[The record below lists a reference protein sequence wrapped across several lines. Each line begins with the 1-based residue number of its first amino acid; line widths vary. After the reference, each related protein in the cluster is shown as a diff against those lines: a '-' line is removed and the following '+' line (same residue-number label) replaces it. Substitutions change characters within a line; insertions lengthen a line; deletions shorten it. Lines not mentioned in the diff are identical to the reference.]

1 MVYKTLENKNGHYI
15 PSDISIQKLID
26 RFDKGTAGGHLKYIA
41 YKSDM
46 NKLSLFVH
54 FIGNHYDALLP
65 FINNPQQLIP
75 KHYIINMSLQN

>member
-15 PSDISIQKLID
+15 PSDISTQKLID
-26 RFDKGTAGGHLKYIA
+26 RFDKGTPGGHLKYIV

-46 NKLSLFVH
+46 NKWSLFVH
-54 FIGNHYDALLP
+54 FIGNHYDALLT

-75 KHYIINMSLQN
+75 KHDIINMNL